1 MVAKLLYL
9 GEPVHRRQGFEN
21 TSSIIAP
28 EFHTS
33 KLMALELNLHQ
44 PHGFNAMNIINTN
57 SEQGGSAIN
66 VNEGIQD
73 IDLKYSL
80 SPVIEKVEN
89 ARLDL
94 THNIST
100 FLGSKQ
106 RIKEDPNEGA
116 ESSDID
122 LKDEMNKNQ
131 AKLERKIDEVIEKKL
146 LL

>member
-1 MVAKLLYL
+1 
-9 GEPVHRRQGFEN
+9 
-21 TSSIIAP
+21 
-28 EFHTS
+28 
-33 KLMALELNLHQ
+33 
-44 PHGFNAMNIINTN
+44 MNIINTN

-122 LKDEMNKNQ
+122 LKDEMN
-131 AKLERKIDEVIEKKL
+131 
-146 LL
+146 